1 MTEVVHLTLR
11 DARRTPWKNGRGF
24 TDELAIWPAHASFER
39 GDFDARISKATVA
52 QAGPFSSFAG
62 FDRVLVITSG
72 NGLWLAHEG
81 RGHRERVRPL
91 EPYRF
96 SGDDRTT
103 ADPVDGLVAD
113 FSVFA
118 RRDRFTADV
127 QVLRLA
133 RRQAR
138 ETLDAAHAFVHVLT
152 GSLTARVTGEESPFE
167 LAPGDSLRI
176 DEPRP
181 STELA
186 LSGTSVD
193 TTALLV
199 RLAPSRD
206 GSRRVRSPP
215 Y

>member
-39 GDFDARISKATVA
+39 GDFDARISKASVA
-52 QAGPFSSFAG
+52 QSGPFSSFAG

-72 NGLWLAHEG
+72 NGLFLAHEG
-81 RGHRERVRPL
+81 RGHRERVRLL

-103 ADPVDGLVAD
+103 ADLVDGPVAD

-118 RRDRFTADV
+118 CRDRLTADV

-138 ETLDAAHAFVHVLT
+138 EPLDAAHALVHVLT
-152 GSLTARVTGEESPFE
+152 GSVTARVTGEESPFE
-167 LAPGDSLRI
+167 LAAGDSLRI
-176 DEPRP
+176 DGSR
-181 STELA
+181 SHTELA
-186 LSGTSVD
+186 LAGSTAD
-193 TTALLV
+193 TVALLV
-199 RLAPSRD
+199 RITPSIR
-206 GSRRVRSPP
+206 SRSD
-215 Y
+215 